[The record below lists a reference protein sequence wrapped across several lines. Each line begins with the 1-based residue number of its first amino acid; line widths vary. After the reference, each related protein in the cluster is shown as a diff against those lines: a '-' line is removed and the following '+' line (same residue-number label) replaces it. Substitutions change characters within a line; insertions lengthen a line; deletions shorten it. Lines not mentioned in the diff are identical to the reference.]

1 MRHPGI
7 WLFAVPVVFLAN
19 CISWAQAPRKFS
31 IVVPDSSVQRAQDRG
46 VRAHT
51 NHLIRVEAKPARPG
65 GGGPSGESPASIRAV
80 YNLPSTGGSQTIA
93 IVDAFDYATAANDL
107 GVFSSQFGL
116 PPMPDCNSNG
126 NVAPCFRKVFA
137 SGSQPKVNC
146 GWGQE
151 AALDIEWAH
160 AMAPNARIVL
170 VEAATN
176 SFADLFTG
184 VDVATAE
191 VTTGGGRGQVSMSW
205 SGGEFSTESANDSH
219 FQNSNV
225 VYFASSGDTG
235 GVNGYPSVSPFV
247 VSAGGTTINRNGS
260 GTFTSET
267 AWSGSGGGPSRYE
280 PKPSYQSGVANT
292 DATHRSAPDFSF
304 DANPNTGVS
313 VYDSTRCQG
322 SVGWLV
328 FGGTSVSSPSLA
340 GIVNLAGHFAT
351 STQSELTTI
360 YASRTNSADFRD
372 ITSGS
377 AGSFSAGPGYDFVT
391 GVGSDQGLNGK

>member
-1 MRHPGI
+1 MKHSGT
-7 WLFAVPVVFLAN
+7 LSFVVVALLLTTWV
-19 CISWAQAPRKFS
+19 SWAQAPKKFT
-31 IVVPDSSVQRAQDRG
+31 IVVPDTSVERAQDRG
-46 VRAHT
+46 LRAHT
-51 NHLIRVEAKPARPG
+51 NHLIRVEVKPSRG
-65 GGGPSGESPASIRAV
+65 GGGPSGETPATIRPV

-107 GVFSSQFGL
+107 NVFSSILGL
-116 PPMPDCNSNG
+116 PAMPDCGSNG

-137 SGSQPKVNC
+137 AGSQPKANC

-170 VEAATN
+170 VEAASN
-176 SFADLFTG
+176 SFTNLFAG
-184 VDVATAE
+184 VDVATAQ
-191 VTTGGGRGQVSMSW
+191 VTTGGGKGEVSMSW
-205 SGGEFSTESANDSH
+205 SGAEFSTESSNDSH
-219 FQNSNV
+219 FQNTNV

-235 GVNGYPSVSPFV
+235 GANGYPSVSPFV

-260 GTFTSET
+260 GQFTSET
-267 AWSGSGGGPSRYE
+267 AWSGSGGGPSQYE
-280 PKPSYQSGVANT
+280 LKPSYQNGVANT
-292 DATHRSAPDFSF
+292 DSTHRSAPDFSF

-322 SVGWLV
+322 ASGWLV

-340 GIVNLAGHFAT
+340 GIVNLAGHFAA

-360 YASRTNSADFRD
+360 YGNYTNSADFRD

-377 AGSFSAGPGYDFVT
+377 AGSFSAGAGYDFVT
-391 GVGSDQGLNGK
+391 GVGSNQGTAGK